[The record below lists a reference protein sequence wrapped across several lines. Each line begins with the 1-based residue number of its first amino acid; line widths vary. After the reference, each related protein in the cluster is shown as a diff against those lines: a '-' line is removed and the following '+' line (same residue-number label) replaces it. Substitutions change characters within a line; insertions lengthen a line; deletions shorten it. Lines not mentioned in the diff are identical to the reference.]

1 NWSGHP
7 SAKICHELSDGFVSL
22 WVLAHFWEERGWN
35 GHDVCSGTDGL
46 VNVHDVADGSDDD
59 LGIGPPAIH
68 KIAHIG
74 DDQAGVVSGV
84 ADTPPEEAD
93 VARTRIQGHQSL
105 VERHSASRINGD

>member
-22 WVLAHFWEERGWN
+22 WVLAHFCEERGWN

-46 VNVHDVADGSDDD
+46 VNVH
-59 LGIGPPAIH
+59 
-68 KIAHIG
+68 
-74 DDQAGVVSGV
+74 
-84 ADTPPEEAD
+84 EEAD

-105 VERHSASRINGD
+105 VERHSASRINGDTTVSESSDNSKFFPPDRNLDCE